1 MNWHGYC
8 VSEIVGL
15 AMQGARNGDVA
26 QRDIEVIPEGIGLE
40 RDHCQSKYE
49 RSGEVGK

>member
-26 QRDIEVIPEGIGLE
+26 QRDVEVISEGDGPGRAVANQNMSEVE
-40 RDHCQSKYE
+40 R
-49 RSGEVGK
+49 